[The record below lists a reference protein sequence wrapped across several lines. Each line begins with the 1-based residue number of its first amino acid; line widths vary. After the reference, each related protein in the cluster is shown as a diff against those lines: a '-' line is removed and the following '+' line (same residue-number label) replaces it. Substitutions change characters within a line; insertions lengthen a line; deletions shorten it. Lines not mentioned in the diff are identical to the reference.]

1 MLNGETS
8 HNQIIKDPYQNFK
21 VEVHNV
27 ILDKIVTKIK
37 DRFTG
42 NEKLYS
48 DLSFL
53 SPNNFSDIINE
64 VLPDTALNA
73 LSEKLIIFYKDFD
86 VAELKN

>member
-1 MLNGETS
+1 MLDGETS
-8 HNQIIKDPYQNFK
+8 HNQIIKDPYQKFK

-37 DRFTG
+37 DRFTE

-53 SPNNFSDIINE
+53 SLSNFSDIINE

-73 LSEKLIIFYKDFD
+73 PSEKLVIFYKD
-86 VAELKN
+86 